1 MKVVKTLTLN
11 ELATR
16 MRALGIKTSNEKLAA
31 AIEAGLYPFA
41 ICVRIDRCGG
51 DHRTFEIYEKLF
63 QKWVDERS
71 IEIAENS
78 IA

>member
-11 ELATR
+11 ELAQR
-16 MRALGIKTSNEKLAA
+16 MRALGIKTSNDKLAA

-41 ICVRIDRCGG
+41 ICVRIDRSGG
-51 DHRTFEIYEKLF
+51 EQRTFEIYEKLF
-63 QKWVDERS
+63 QQWADERS